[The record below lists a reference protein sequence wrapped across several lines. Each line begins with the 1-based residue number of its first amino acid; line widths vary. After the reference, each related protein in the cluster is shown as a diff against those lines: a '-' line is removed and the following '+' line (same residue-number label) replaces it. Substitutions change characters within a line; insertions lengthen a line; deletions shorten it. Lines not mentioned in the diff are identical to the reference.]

1 MSYGQ
6 FSDNYRPLG
15 RLELGLWTPRC
26 GSVRVRNAGK
36 CQFSHNFPPRG
47 SVRVRVT
54 RVVISGGI
62 FSRGVS
68 PGSCLQGCYL
78 LESFCP
84 GVSRCAYAVNY

>member
-36 CQFSHNFPPRG
+36 CQFSHNFPSRG
-47 SVRVRVT
+47 SVKVRVT

-62 FSRGVS
+62 FSRGGVSGELS
-68 PGSCLQGCYL
+68 PGVLSARIVL
-78 LESFCP
+78 
-84 GVSRCAYAVNY
+84 SRG